1 MNLWG
6 QGVSDWGPIEIPDGF
21 DRNSQ
26 WSDIA
31 PASQGICKPSE
42 KPTAGGVDRDVWIG
56 KTDLV

>member
-1 MNLWG
+1 MDLT
-6 QGVSDWGPIEIPDGF
+6 E
-21 DRNSQ
+21 NSQ